1 MNRLM
6 RCRDS
11 RLSSSNSSRDRTV
24 SNSRV
29 DNQDSRDSHRARV
42 HHRVVHRLVDSSL
55 AVVSREETL
64 RAVSR
69 ETILSSRITAL
80 MKIKLQSLTT
90 SQKMVKAETTA
101 KMDRTAISRVSQETM
116 EINRDRMVRTETVK
130 IRMATARTVTKTR
143 MKLVKAESQ
152 K

>member
-11 RLSSSNSSRDRTV
+11 RLSSNSSKDRMV
-24 SNSRV
+24 SNSREDSQ
-29 DNQDSRDSHRARV
+29 DNKDSHRARV
-42 HHRVVHRLVDSSL
+42 HHKAVHRLADSSQ
-55 AVVSREETL
+55 AAVSREETL
-64 RAVSR
+64 RVDSR
-69 ETILSSRITAL
+69 ETILSSRIMAL

-90 SQKMVKAETTA
+90 SQKMVKVVKTVR
-101 KMDRTAISRVSQETM
+101 MDRTAISRVSQETM
-116 EINRDRMVRTETVK
+116 VISRDRTVRTETVK

-143 MKLVKAESQ
+143 TKLVKAESQ